1 MSAGFNDI
9 EVKGHEEPL
18 VSLAFL
24 GGSGSGSLD
33 PLANRHRGWSIVGI
47 SGSRRAVFPAFM
59 KASEG
64 KRL

>member
-1 MSAGFNDI
+1 M
-9 EVKGHEEPL
+9 EVKGQEEPE

-24 GGSGSGSLD
+24 AGGGSGSVD
-33 PLANRHRGWSIVGI
+33 PVANRRCDRSVAGI